1 MTKNSSDDDVAQ
13 KAVIQNIRQKQFGLG
28 VKVDATAQ
36 AIIEAQN
43 QRTGRSLL
51 RLSEQLYSNDTHFV
65 LELLQNAGTL
75 LCFLFFFLLRGRFHF
90 CRTAELTSGMI
101 IRLRVGHISS

>member
-1 MTKNSSDDDVAQ
+1 MGDSDSGDCSVQ
-13 KAVIQNIRQKQFGLG
+13 RQVVENIRRDQFGLG
-28 VKVDATAQ
+28 VEVNDTAK

-65 LELLQNAGTL
+65 LELLQNAGN
-75 LCFLFFFLLRGRFHF
+75 CFY
-90 CRTAELTSGMI
+90 I
-101 IRLRVGHISS
+101 